1 MLAPLFSALHAL
13 AVDDASGGGGLS
25 LHLLA
30 AFHVQCVSQVIA
42 VVLRPVLA
50 LDVAA
55 ILDAAGGRNA
65 AGSQGRTTNP
75 GRYAGKTGV
84 NNVVPAIKS
93 LLSMLPVWT
102 PGGELLIRP
111 MTGSGA
117 TPIVPKNGLFTGTTT
132 PVATRADFV
141 WRWIGMTRRKKL
153 GSSSGSALIRATIF
167 SFFGFFEIVNEIAGR
182 GAAVPRPSFPFSD
195 FSRLLAAALRSRVHL
210 FLFQVFR
217 DRWRRRCGPATIF
230 SFFRFFEIAIPSE
243 RSRPRPRAVRR
254 ELLRRFRD

>member
-30 AFHVQCVSQVIA
+30 AFHEQCVSQVIA

-167 SFFGFFEIVNEIAGR
+167 SFFRFFEIAGG
-182 GAAVPRPSFPFSD
+182 GAAVPRPSFPFSS
-195 FSRLLAAALRSRVHL
+195 FSRSLAAALRSRDDL
-210 FLFQVFR
+210 CNPLRAQ
-217 DRWRRRCGPATIF
+217 PAAAA
-230 SFFRFFEIAIPSE
+230 RGKA
-243 RSRPRPRAVRR
+243 
-254 ELLRRFRD
+254 

>member
-1 MLAPLFSALHAL
+1 
-13 AVDDASGGGGLS
+13 
-25 LHLLA
+25 
-30 AFHVQCVSQVIA
+30 VIA

-117 TPIVPKNGLFTGTTT
+117 TPIVPKNGLFTGHYD
-132 PVATRADFV
+132 P
-141 WRWIGMTRRKKL
+141 RRDSRGFRLAVDWNDSQKEARKL
-153 GSSSGSALIRATIF
+153 VG
-167 SFFGFFEIVNEIAGR
+167 E
-182 GAAVPRPSFPFSD
+182 RPHPGD
-195 FSRLLAAALRSRVHL
+195 HL
-210 FLFQVFR
+210 FLFRVFR
-217 DRWRRRCGPATIF
+217 DRKRDRRPRRCGPATIF
-230 SFFRFFEIAIPSE
+230 SFFRFFEIAGGGAAVPRPSFPFSSFSRSLAAAL
-243 RSRPRPRAVRR
+243 RSRDDLCNPLRAQPAAAARGKA
-254 ELLRRFRD
+254 

>member
-1 MLAPLFSALHAL
+1 MLGPLFSALHAL

-117 TPIVPKNGLFTGTTT
+117 TPIVPKNGLFTGHYD
-132 PVATRADFV
+132 P
-141 WRWIGMTRRKKL
+141 RRDSRGFRLAVDWNDSQKEARKL
-153 GSSSGSALIRATIF
+153 VG
-167 SFFGFFEIVNEIAGR
+167 E
-182 GAAVPRPSFPFSD
+182 RPHPGD
-195 FSRLLAAALRSRVHL
+195 HL
-210 FLFQVFR
+210 FLFQIFR
-217 DRWRRRCGPATIF
+217 DCWRRRCGPASIF
-230 SFFRFFEIAIPSE
+230 SFFKFFEIAGGGAAVPRRSFRFSDFSRLQSPPSAAG
-243 RSRPRPRAVRR
+243 RGRAR
-254 ELLRRFRD
+254 